1 MEAVSEWNGR
11 TSREIVGALRE
22 RVRTAAH
29 RRHDRVVEH
38 AGRHWISWRSRQAD
52 RVFAEIRP
60 LRGRVQ
66 VFILPGLRELSDGS
80 GLARRAPRSQGWGWF
95 RSRFEVTSMAQV
107 EPAARLIIQSY
118 EHRVRRGNGGRIGSG
133 TRRKQALLYCPGFCA
148 ALSTSLGGG
157 CTFGRIPKS
166 RGVGKGRRNPK
177 SSRTRAEHCPR
188 PRGAASRS

>member
-1 MEAVSEWNGR
+1 MEAVSEWTGR

-29 RRHDRVVEH
+29 RRQDRILER
-38 AGRHWISWRSRQAD
+38 AGRQWIAWRSRQSD

-66 VFILPGLRELSDGS
+66 VFILPGPRELTDGS

-95 RSRFEVTSMAQV
+95 RSRFDVTSMAQV

-118 EHRVRRGNGGRIGSG
+118 EHGVRKRNGGRTGSA
-133 TRRKQALLYCPGFCA
+133 TRRKQAL
-148 ALSTSLGGG
+148 
-157 CTFGRIPKS
+157 
-166 RGVGKGRRNPK
+166 
-177 SSRTRAEHCPR
+177 
-188 PRGAASRS
+188 

>member
-1 MEAVSEWNGR
+1 MEAVNEWNGR

-29 RRHDRVVEH
+29 RRHDRVLEH
-38 AGRHWISWRSRQAD
+38 AGRDWISWRSRQAD

-95 RSRFEVTSMAQV
+95 QSRFEVTSMAQV
-107 EPAARLIIQSY
+107 ESAARLIIQSY
-118 EHRVRRGNGGRIGSG
+118 EHRVHRHNGGRIGSG
-133 TRRKQALLYCPGFCA
+133 TRRKQAL
-148 ALSTSLGGG
+148 
-157 CTFGRIPKS
+157 
-166 RGVGKGRRNPK
+166 
-177 SSRTRAEHCPR
+177 
-188 PRGAASRS
+188 